1 MYTLVGQKC
10 GTVLLDPRTTGVV
23 NSEAVSRQST
33 ITDNPVEGGGNIQ
46 DHVFCQPLTIQLQ
59 GTAINGADTIAA
71 LSAMWKKGDILT
83 YTGRNRISNL
93 VIQNLQSTH
102 DPSNRNGFTFSAT
115 LKQITIGSS
124 EDSGTAST
132 MSVQDS
138 TAAASSPTPAKS
150 SLPASQTTK
159 TKSDGLK
166 TTATT
171 VNRRAARGQQPAP
184 LRATAEGGNGMQL
197 IELGS
202 EVQYIEIDTSKVP
215 YTFSVKLEDRTYS
228 FTIRYNDVGGFFTAD
243 LSISATG
250 EVLAYGDPIRYGRPM
265 FGPIEDER
273 FPLPV
278 IIPLCLTGDDIDAVT
293 WDNLGKEVQL
303 YLFERRDGS

>member
-1 MYTLVGQKC
+1 
-10 GTVLLDPRTTGVV
+10 
-23 NSEAVSRQST
+23 
-33 ITDNPVEGGGNIQ
+33 
-46 DHVFCQPLTIQLQ
+46 
-59 GTAINGADTIAA
+59 
-71 LSAMWKKGDILT
+71 
-83 YTGRNRISNL
+83 
-93 VIQNLQSTH
+93 
-102 DPSNRNGFTFSAT
+102 
-115 LKQITIGSS
+115 
-124 EDSGTAST
+124 
-132 MSVQDS
+132 
-138 TAAASSPTPAKS
+138 
-150 SLPASQTTK
+150 
-159 TKSDGLK
+159 
-166 TTATT
+166 
-171 VNRRAARGQQPAP
+171 
-184 LRATAEGGNGMQL
+184 MQL

-293 WDNLGKEVQL
+293 WDNLGKEVQF